1 MIEIEKNQERAL
13 AVSIFKKGSIQ
24 RKTALEYLD
33 ELEFLIQTA
42 GAFVVDKIYQELEK
56 TNKSTLMGKGKVE
69 EVTQIISEDKID
81 VLIFDNELSP
91 AQLRNLERELNVK
104 VIDRSG
110 IILDI
115 FASRAKSGEAKT
127 QVELAQLQ
135 YLLPRLTRMWT
146 HLSKQHGGIGTKGP
160 GETQIETDRRLIR
173 NRIELLKN
181 KLIKIEK
188 QDTQK
193 RKSHARMTRFGLVG
207 YTNAGKSTLMK
218 EITGE
223 NVYIEDKLFAT
234 LDTTIRK
241 FTLPLGQSAMLSDT
255 VGFIRK
261 LPTHLVA
268 SFRSTLAE
276 ARESDF
282 LLHIVDLSHEFFR
295 DQIKTVNETLKN
307 LDVEMGNMILVFN
320 KIDLLEDEDEFEL
333 IKEEFP
339 NSIFVSAT
347 KNINIDGLRN
357 LLQEKFD
364 ESSSEIEIHIP
375 YEKSH
380 LMSDVYKY
388 SEILKREDTDFG
400 HDLTIRIQEDFRGIF
415 ESKFSDHLVD
425 S

>member
-1 MIEIEKNQERAL
+1 MIEIHNKKERAL

-24 RKTALEYLD
+24 RKVALEYLD
-33 ELEFLIQTA
+33 ELELLIQTA
-42 GAFVVDKIYQELEK
+42 GAFLVDKIYQELEK
-56 TNKSTLMGKGKVE
+56 RNKSTLMGKGKVQ
-69 EVTQIISEDKID
+69 EVAQIIIEDKID
-81 VLIFDNELSP
+81 LVVFDDDLSP
-91 AQLRNLERELNVK
+91 MQLRNLERELNVK
-104 VIDRSG
+104 VLDRSG

-115 FASRAKSGEAKT
+115 FASRAHSNEAKT
-127 QVELAQLQ
+127 QVELAQLL

-173 NRIELLKN
+173 TRIELLKG
-181 KLIKIEK
+181 KLLKIEK
-188 QDTQK
+188 QETQK
-193 RKSHARMTRFGLVG
+193 RKSHSGATRFALVG
-207 YTNAGKSTLMK
+207 YTNAGKSTVMK
-218 EITGE
+218 ELTGE
-223 NVYIEDKLFAT
+223 SVYIEDKLFAT

-241 FTLPLGQSAMLSDT
+241 FTLPLGQTALLSDT

-295 DQIKTVNETLKN
+295 DQISTVNQTLEN
-307 LDVEMGNMILVFN
+307 LDVDMENMILVFN
-320 KIDLLEDEDEFEL
+320 KIDLLEDKDEFEL

-347 KNINIDGLRN
+347 QKTNIDGLID

-364 ESSSEIEIHIP
+364 ESSTEHDIHIP
-375 YEKSH
+375 YEKSK
-380 LMSDVYKY
+380 LLSEVYKHGEVL
-388 SEILKREDTDFG
+388 SRIDTDFG
-400 HDLTIRIQEDFRGIF
+400 HDLTVRIQSEYQEIF
-415 ESKFSDHLVD
+415 QNKFMEYQS
-425 S
+425 

>member
-1 MIEIEKNQERAL
+1 MIEIEQTQERAL
-13 AVSIFKKGSIQ
+13 AISIFKKGSIQ
-24 RKTALEYLD
+24 RKIALEYLD

-69 EVTQIISEDKID
+69 EVAQIITEDKID
-81 VLIFDNELSP
+81 MLIFDNELSP

-110 IILDI
+110 LILDI
-115 FASRAKSGEAKT
+115 FASRAKSNEAKT

-193 RKSHARMTRFGLVG
+193 RKSHGGMTRFGLVG

-295 DQIKTVNETLKN
+295 DQITTVNQTLEN
-307 LDVEMGNMILVFN
+307 LDVNMENMILVFN
-320 KIDLLEDEDEFEL
+320 KIDLLDDKDEFEL

-347 KNINIDGLRN
+347 KKINIGGLRN

-388 SEILKREDTDFG
+388 AEILTREDTDFG
-400 HDLTIRIQEDFRGIF
+400 HNLTIRIQEDFKGIF
-415 ESKFSDHLVD
+415 ESKFSDFLV
-425 S
+425 SS